1 MTTAL
6 LDQYGIQ
13 YLEYM
18 TPIDNLP
25 SIFQHGILSH
35 NNAHRFNLVRQDIS
49 HPVVQGI
56 RANKRVNG
64 NQGLLHDYV
73 NLYFNSRNPMLYVR
87 QNVQN
92 NIAILCVNR
101 DYIGRPG
108 VWYSDGNAA
117 SGMTKFYY
125 SRRRLYELNWNCI
138 WDEYWNGHEDGTRI
152 RCAEVLV
159 PDRVPANDI
168 QQVVVQNNNAYQR
181 ARQSAPNSVPIV
193 VDSRRFF

>member
-6 LDQYGIQ
+6 LDQYHIQ

-35 NNAHRFNLVRQDIS
+35 NHAHRLNLVREDIS
-49 HPVVQGI
+49 DPVVQNI
-56 RANKRVNG
+56 RANKLVNG
-64 NQGLLHDYV
+64 NQGPLHDYV
-73 NLYFNSRNPMLYVR
+73 NLYFNSRNPMMFRR
-87 QNVQN
+87 QNVQD
-92 NIAILCVNR
+92 NIAILCVDRN
-101 DYIGRPG
+101 YVGRPG

-117 SGMTKFYY
+117 SGVTRFYY

-138 WDEYWNGHEDGTRI
+138 WADYWNDYEDGMRI

-159 PDRVPANDI
+159 PGRVPVRDI
-168 QQVVVQNNNAYQR
+168 QQVVVRTEQALER
-181 ARQSAPNSVPIV
+181 ARRIIPDNVPVIAHAGW
-193 VDSRRFF
+193 FF